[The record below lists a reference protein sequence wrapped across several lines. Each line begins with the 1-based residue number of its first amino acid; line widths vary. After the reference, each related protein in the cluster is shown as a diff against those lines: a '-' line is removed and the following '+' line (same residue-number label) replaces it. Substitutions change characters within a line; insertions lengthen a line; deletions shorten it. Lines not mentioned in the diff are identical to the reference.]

1 MEEEK
6 KDRVIVSDLSEEM
19 KKSYLD
25 YAMSVIVSR
34 ALPDVRD
41 GLKPVHRRI
50 LYDMYDLGI
59 KSTGSFKK
67 CARTVGD
74 VLGKFHPHGDASV
87 YDALVRLAQDFSMRY
102 PVIKPQ
108 GNFGSID
115 GDPPAAYR
123 YTEAKMARMG
133 ELMLQDIDKDTVNFV
148 PNFDESLKEPE
159 VLPAAFPFLL
169 ANGTSGIAVGM
180 ANNMPPHNLREITD
194 ALCALI
200 ENPDITVLELMNYI
214 KGPDF
219 PTYGKICG
227 TKGIRDA
234 FETGRGKIV
243 LRGVYHVED
252 HKTHESIVFTEI
264 PYQVNKSAL
273 VKKIDEL
280 RKDDILR
287 DISAIRDESGRDG
300 IRIVIELKKDA
311 VADIVVNHLF
321 QNTELQSN
329 FNVNNLALVEGRPMC
344 LNLKQMLYYYLEH
357 RKDVTT
363 RRTRFDLAKAQ
374 EREHILLGLKIGL
387 ENIDEVIEIIK
398 NAANNDEASVKLQER
413 FALSDKQANAIIQ
426 MRLGRLSHLET
437 QQIID
442 ELNELEIK
450 IAFYKELLADETK
463 MLAEVEKEIRAV
475 GEEYG
480 DDRRT
485 FIDVRE
491 VDGLVDRD
499 FIKKEDVVVVITNK
513 GFVKRVPAEEYKS
526 QGRGGKG
533 VRGASLRD
541 EDFVE
546 HLFSAFSHDHIL
558 FITNYGK
565 AYCLEVWELPEGQK
579 VGKGVNIKAV
589 LPKMEDGESIS
600 AIIDFK
606 DFDENE
612 SILMATRY
620 GVVKQVKLN
629 DFINARKNGIRAIV
643 LDEGDSL
650 IKCLFVYPGDE
661 AMIVSKN
668 GKSLRF
674 SVDDV
679 RVMGRVTHGVRGMK
693 LAEGDE
699 IVGLVKVEEGK
710 TVILVTDKGKGKQVD
725 FELFMKHGRGTM
737 GQKIYNLPANA
748 YLVSALGVNDENDV
762 VCITKKGQTIR
773 THVNGISSQGRNAGG
788 VNIFR
793 MKTDDD
799 YIVAMTVTDYQE
811 DEPEEDE
818 TAANIE
824 IAELGTNAEAPEQ
837 VVENNEKSEKTQNFG

>member
-6 KDRVIVSDLSEEM
+6 SRVLISDLSEEM

-87 YDALVRLAQDFSMRY
+87 YDALVRLAQDFSLRY

-159 VLPAAFPFLL
+159 VLPAGFPFLL

-180 ANNMPPHNLREITD
+180 ATNMAPHNLREITD

-200 ENPDITVLELMNYI
+200 ENPDITIMELMNYI

-243 LRGVYHVED
+243 MRGQYHIED

-264 PYQVNKSAL
+264 PYQVNKAEL
-273 VKKIDEL
+273 VKHIDEL
-280 RKDDILR
+280 RKDDILK

-311 VADIVVNHLF
+311 VSEIAVNHLF
-321 QNTELQSN
+321 QNTALQTN
-329 FNVNNLALVEGRPMC
+329 FNVNNLALVEGRPRC

-363 RRTRFDLAKAQ
+363 RRTRFDLAKAL

-398 NAANNDEASVKLQER
+398 KAANNEEASLNLQAR

-426 MRLGRLSHLET
+426 MRLGRLSHMET

-450 IAFYKELLADETK
+450 IAFYKELLADEKK
-463 MLAEVEKEIRAV
+463 MLAEVEKEIREV
-475 GEEYG
+475 GAEYG

-485 FIDVRE
+485 EIDIRE
-491 VDGLVDRD
+491 VDGLVDKD

-513 GFVKRVPAEEYKS
+513 GFVKRVSADEYKS

-546 HLFSAFSHDHIL
+546 HLFSAFSHDHIM
-558 FITNYGK
+558 FVTNFGK
-565 AYCLEVWELPEGQK
+565 AYCFEVWELPEGQK
-579 VGKGVNIKAV
+579 VGKGVNIKAI
-589 LPKMEDGESIS
+589 LPKMDEGESIS

-606 DFDENE
+606 DFDENKYL
-612 SILMATRY
+612 LMATRF
-620 GVVKQVKLN
+620 GVVKQVRLN
-629 DFINARKNGIRAIV
+629 DFINARKNGIKAIV

-650 IKCLFVYPGDE
+650 VKCLFVNPGDD
-661 AMIVSKN
+661 AMIISKN
-668 GKSLRF
+668 GKGLRF
-674 SVDDV
+674 CVDSV
-679 RVMGRVTHGVRGMK
+679 RVMGRASHGVRGMK
-693 LAEGDE
+693 LAADDE
-699 IVGLVKVEEGK
+699 IIGLVRVEEGK
-710 TVILVTDKGKGKQVD
+710 NVILVTNSGKGKQVD
-725 FELFMKHGRGTM
+725 FDFFKAHGRGTM
-737 GQKIYNLPANA
+737 GQLIYKLKDDM
-748 YLVSALGVNDENDV
+748 YLVSALGVNDENDL

-773 THVNGISSQGRNAGG
+773 THVNGISSQGRAASG
-788 VNIFR
+788 VNVFK

-811 DEPEEDE
+811 EEPEE
-818 TAANIE
+818 E
-824 IAELGTNAEAPEQ
+824 ILAEGDTAELGTI
-837 VVENNEKSEKTQNFG
+837 ENVTENTTTEDTEN

>member
-6 KDRVIVSDLSEEM
+6 KDRVLVSDLSEEM

-87 YDALVRLAQDFSMRY
+87 YDAMVRLAQDFSMRY

-159 VLPAAFPFLL
+159 VLPAGFPFLL

-180 ANNMPPHNLREITD
+180 ATNMPPHNLREITD

-200 ENPDITVLELMNYI
+200 ENPDISILELMNYI

-243 LRGVYHVED
+243 MRGVYHIED

-264 PYQVNKSAL
+264 PYQVNKAEL
-273 VKKIDEL
+273 VKHIDEL
-280 RKDDILR
+280 RKDDVLK

-311 VADIVVNHLF
+311 VSEIVVNHLF
-321 QNTELQSN
+321 QNTALQSN
-329 FNVNNLALVEGRPMC
+329 FNVNNLALVEGRPKC

-398 NAANNDEASVKLQER
+398 NAANNEEASLKLQAR
-413 FALSDKQANAIIQ
+413 FLLSDKQANAIIQ

-442 ELNELEIK
+442 ELNELEVR
-450 IAFYKELLADETK
+450 IAFYKELLADDVK
-463 MLAEVEKEIRAV
+463 MLAEVEKEIRQV

-485 FIDVRE
+485 FIDLHE
-491 VDGLVDRD
+491 VDGLMDKD

-513 GFVKRVPAEEYKS
+513 GFVKRVPADEYKS

-558 FITNYGK
+558 FITNLGK

-579 VGKGVNIKAV
+579 VGKGVNIKAI
-589 LPKMEDGESIS
+589 LPKMEEGESIS

-612 SILMATRY
+612 SILMATRF

-643 LDEGDSL
+643 LDEGDAL
-650 IKCLFVYPGDE
+650 IKCLFVHPGDE

-668 GKSLRF
+668 GKGLRF

-679 RVMGRVTHGVRGMK
+679 RVMGRVTHGVRGMN
-693 LAEGDE
+693 LADGDE

-710 TVILVTDKGKGKQVD
+710 TIILVTDQGKGKQVEFD
-725 FELFMKHGRGTM
+725 YFRTHGRGTM
-737 GQKIYNLPANA
+737 GQKIYNLPDNA
-748 YLVSALGVNDENDV
+748 YLVSAQGVNDENDV

-788 VNIFR
+788 VNVFR

-811 DEPEEDE
+811 DELEEAENPENTEMS
-818 TAANIE
+818 
-824 IAELGTNAEAPEQ
+824 ELGTNIEAENT
-837 VVENNEKSEKTQNFG
+837 ENKEIEKE

>member
-1 MEEEK
+1 MGGNEMEEEK
-6 KDRVIVSDLSEEM
+6 KDRVLVSDLSEEM

-74 VLGKFHPHGDASV
+74 VLGKFHPHGDAAV
-87 YDALVRLAQDFSMRY
+87 YDAMVRLAQDFSMRY

-159 VLPAAFPFLL
+159 VLPAGFPFLL

-180 ANNMPPHNLREITD
+180 ATNMPPHNLREITD

-200 ENPDITVLELMNYI
+200 ENPDISILELMNYI

-243 LRGVYHVED
+243 MRGVYHIED

-264 PYQVNKSAL
+264 PYQVNKAEL
-273 VKKIDEL
+273 VKHIDEL
-280 RKDDILR
+280 RKDDVLK

-311 VADIVVNHLF
+311 VSEIVVNHLF
-321 QNTELQSN
+321 QNTALQTN
-329 FNVNNLALVEGRPMC
+329 FNVNNLALVEGRPKC
-344 LNLKQMLYYYLEH
+344 LNLKQMLHYYLEH

-398 NAANNDEASVKLQER
+398 NAANNEEASLKLQAR
-413 FALSDKQANAIIQ
+413 FLLSDKQANAIIQ

-442 ELNELEIK
+442 ELNELEVR
-450 IAFYKELLADETK
+450 IAFYKELLADDVK
-463 MLAEVEKEIRAV
+463 MLAEVEKEIRQV

-485 FIDVRE
+485 FIDLHE
-491 VDGLVDRD
+491 VDGLMDKD

-513 GFVKRVPAEEYKS
+513 GFVKRVPADEYKS

-558 FITNYGK
+558 FITNLGK

-579 VGKGVNIKAV
+579 VGKGVNIKAI
-589 LPKMEDGESIS
+589 LPKMEEGESIS

-612 SILMATRY
+612 SILMATRF

-643 LDEGDSL
+643 LDEDDAL
-650 IKCLFVYPGDE
+650 IKCLFVHPGDE

-668 GKSLRF
+668 GKGLRF

-679 RVMGRVTHGVRGMK
+679 RVMGRVTHGVRGMN
-693 LAEGDE
+693 LADGDE

-710 TVILVTDKGKGKQVD
+710 TIILVTDQGKGKQVEFD
-725 FELFMKHGRGTM
+725 YFRTHGRGTM
-737 GQKIYNLPANA
+737 GQKIYNLPDNA
-748 YLVSALGVNDENDV
+748 YLVSAQGVNDENDV

-788 VNIFR
+788 VNVFR

-811 DEPEEDE
+811 DEPEEAE
-818 TAANIE
+818 NPENTE
-824 IAELGTNAEAPEQ
+824 MSELGTNIEAENT
-837 VVENNEKSEKTQNFG
+837 ENKEIEKE

>member
-6 KDRVIVSDLSEEM
+6 SRVLISDLSEEM

-87 YDALVRLAQDFSMRY
+87 YDALVRLAQDFSLRY

-159 VLPAAFPFLL
+159 VLPAGFPFLL

-180 ANNMPPHNLREITD
+180 ATNMAPHNLREITD

-200 ENPDITVLELMNYI
+200 ENPDITIMELMNYI

-243 LRGVYHVED
+243 MRGQYHIED

-264 PYQVNKSAL
+264 PYQVNKAEL
-273 VKKIDEL
+273 VKHIDEL
-280 RKDDILR
+280 RKDDILK

-311 VADIVVNHLF
+311 VSEIAVNHLF
-321 QNTELQSN
+321 QNTALQTN
-329 FNVNNLALVEGRPMC
+329 FNVNNLALVEGRPRC

-363 RRTRFDLAKAQ
+363 RRTRFDLAKAL

-398 NAANNDEASVKLQER
+398 KAANNDEASLNLQAR

-426 MRLGRLSHLET
+426 MRLGRLSHMET

-450 IAFYKELLADETK
+450 IAFYRELLADEKK
-463 MLAEVEKEIRAV
+463 MLAEVEKEIRQV

-485 FIDVRE
+485 EIDIRE
-491 VDGLVDRD
+491 VDGLVDKD

-513 GFVKRVPAEEYKS
+513 GFVKRVSADEYKS

-546 HLFSAFSHDHIL
+546 HLFSAFSHDHIM
-558 FITNYGK
+558 FVTNFGK
-565 AYCLEVWELPEGQK
+565 AYCFEVWELPEGQK
-579 VGKGVNIKAV
+579 VGKGVNIKAI
-589 LPKMEDGESIS
+589 LPKMDEGESIS

-606 DFDENE
+606 DFDENKYL
-612 SILMATRY
+612 LMATRF
-620 GVVKQVKLN
+620 GVVKQVRLN
-629 DFINARKNGIRAIV
+629 DFINARKNGIKAIV

-650 IKCLFVYPGDE
+650 VKCLFVNPGDD
-661 AMIVSKN
+661 AMIISKN
-668 GKSLRF
+668 GKGLRF
-674 SVDDV
+674 CVDSV
-679 RVMGRVTHGVRGMK
+679 RVMGRASHGVRGMK
-693 LAEGDE
+693 LASDDE
-699 IVGLVKVEEGK
+699 IIGLVRVEEGK
-710 TVILVTDKGKGKQVD
+710 NVILVTNSGKGKQVD
-725 FELFMKHGRGTM
+725 FDFFKAHGRGTM
-737 GQKIYNLPANA
+737 GQLIYKLKDDM
-748 YLVSALGVNDENDV
+748 YLVSALGVNDENDL

-773 THVNGISSQGRNAGG
+773 THVNGISSQGRAASG
-788 VNIFR
+788 VNVFK

-799 YIVAMTVTDYQE
+799 YIVAMTVTDFQE
-811 DEPEEDE
+811 EEPEE
-818 TAANIE
+818 E
-824 IAELGTNAEAPEQ
+824 IPAEGDTAELGTIKNVTENATTEDT
-837 VVENNEKSEKTQNFG
+837 EN

>member
-612 SILMATRY
+612 SILMATRF

-674 SVDDV
+674 GVDDV

-737 GQKIYNLPANA
+737 GQKIYNLPNDA

-788 VNIFR
+788 VNIFK
-793 MKTDDD
+793 MKTEDD

-824 IAELGTNAEAPEQ
+824 IAELGTNVEAQEQ
-837 VVENNEKSEKTQNFG
+837 ETQNSEKE

>member
-243 LRGVYHVED
+243 LRGVYHIED

-329 FNVNNLALVEGRPMC
+329 FNVNNLALVEGRPKC

-374 EREHILLGLKIGL
+374 EREHILIGLKIGL

-398 NAANNDEASVKLQER
+398 NAANNEEASIKLQER
-413 FALSDKQANAIIQ
+413 FALSEKQANAIIQ

-442 ELNELEIK
+442 ELNELEIR

-463 MLAEVEKEIRAV
+463 MIAEVEKEIRAV

-480 DDRRT
+480 DERRT

-558 FITNYGK
+558 FITNFGK

-589 LPKMEDGESIS
+589 LPKMEEGESIS

-650 IKCLFVYPGDE
+650 IKCLFVRPGDE

-668 GKSLRF
+668 GKGLRF
-674 SVDDV
+674 GVDDV
-679 RVMGRVTHGVRGMK
+679 RVMGRVTHGVRGMN

-710 TVILVTDKGKGKQVD
+710 TIILVTDQGKGKQVD

-737 GQKIYNLPANA
+737 GQKIYNLPTGA
-748 YLVSALGVNDENDV
+748 YLVSALGVSDENDV

-773 THVNGISSQGRNAGG
+773 THVNGISTQGRNAGG

-818 TAANIE
+818 TAGNIE
-824 IAELGTNAEAPEQ
+824 IAELGTN
-837 VVENNEKSEKTQNFG
+837 VETSEHENKETEKE

>member
-1 MEEEK
+1 MEEEIRN
-6 KDRVIVSDLSEEM
+6 RVLVSDLSEEM

-133 ELMLQDIDKDTVNFV
+133 ELMLQDIDKETVNMV

-159 VLPAAFPFLL
+159 VLPAGFPFLL

-180 ANNMPPHNLREITD
+180 ATNMPPHNLREICD

-200 ENPDITVLELMNYI
+200 ENPDITVLDLMNYM

-219 PTYGKICG
+219 PTAGRICG
-227 TKGIRDA
+227 IKGIRDA

-243 LRGVYHVED
+243 LRGVYHIED

-264 PYQVNKSAL
+264 PYQVNKAEL
-273 VKKIDEL
+273 IKKIDEY
-280 RKDDILR
+280 RKDDVLK
-287 DISAIRDESGRDG
+287 DFSAVRDESGRDG
-300 IRIVIELKKDA
+300 IRLVFELKKDA
-311 VADIVVNHLF
+311 VAEIAVNHLF
-321 QNTELQSN
+321 LYTQLQIN
-329 FNVNNLALVEGRPMC
+329 FNVNNLALVDGRPKC
-344 LNLKQMLYYYLEH
+344 LNLKQMLHYYLEH

-363 RRTRFDLAKAQ
+363 RRTKFDLAKAL

-398 NAANNDEASVKLQER
+398 QAANNDEASVNLQQR
-413 FALSDKQANAIIQ
+413 FGLSDKQANAIIQ
-426 MRLGRLSHLET
+426 MRLGRLSHMET

-442 ELNELEIK
+442 ELNELEVR
-450 IAFYKELLADETK
+450 IAFYRELLADEFK
-463 MLAEVEKEIRAV
+463 MLREVEKEIREVCAQ
-475 GEEYG
+475 YG
-480 DDRRT
+480 DDRKT
-485 FIDVRE
+485 EIDPRE
-491 VDGLVDRD
+491 VDGLMDKD

-513 GFVKRVPAEEYKS
+513 GFVKRVPADEYKS

-533 VRGASLRD
+533 VRGASLRE

-558 FITNYGK
+558 FITNFGK

-579 VGKGVNIKAV
+579 VGKGVNLKAV
-589 LPKMEDGESIS
+589 LPKMEEGESVS

-606 DFDENE
+606 DFDEE
-612 SILMATRY
+612 SNILMATRF
-620 GVVKQVKLN
+620 GVVKQVRLT
-629 DFINARKNGIRAIV
+629 DFVNARKNGIKAII

-650 IKCLFVYPGDE
+650 VKCLFVRPGDE
-661 AMIVSKN
+661 AMIVSRN
-668 GKSLRF
+668 GKGLRF
-674 SVDDV
+674 GVDDV
-679 RVMGRVTHGVRGMK
+679 RTMGRATHGVRGMN
-693 LAEGDE
+693 LADGDE
-699 IVGLVKVEEGK
+699 IIGLVKVEEGNNI
-710 TVILVTDKGKGKQVD
+710 ILVTDKGKGKQVD
-725 FELFMKHGRGTM
+725 FEFFKRHGRGTM
-737 GQKIYNLPANA
+737 GQLIYKLQDDS
-748 YLVSALGVNDENDV
+748 YLVSALGINEQNDI

-773 THVNGISSQGRNAGG
+773 THVNGISLQGRSAGG
-788 VNIFR
+788 VNVFR
-793 MKTDDD
+793 MKSDDD
-799 YIVAMTVTDYQE
+799 YIVAMTITDYQE
-811 DEPEEDE
+811 DE
-818 TAANIE
+818 E
-824 IAELGTNAEAPEQ
+824 ISENGENAESAELGTNTNEAPAEETKTG
-837 VVENNEKSEKTQNFG
+837 ENE

>member
-6 KDRVIVSDLSEEM
+6 KDRVLVSDLSEEM

-159 VLPAAFPFLL
+159 VLPAGFPFLL

-180 ANNMPPHNLREITD
+180 ATNMPPHNLREITD

-200 ENPDITVLELMNYI
+200 ENPDISILELMNYI

-243 LRGVYHVED
+243 MRGVYHIED

-264 PYQVNKSAL
+264 PYQVNKAEL
-273 VKKIDEL
+273 VKHIDEL
-280 RKDDILR
+280 RKDDVLK
-287 DISAIRDESGRDG
+287 DISTIRDESGRDG
-300 IRIVIELKKDA
+300 IRIVMELKKDA
-311 VADIVVNHLF
+311 VSEIVVNHLF
-321 QNTELQSN
+321 QNTALQTN
-329 FNVNNLALVEGRPMC
+329 FNVNNLALVEGRPKC

-398 NAANNDEASVKLQER
+398 NAANNEEASLKLQER
-413 FALSDKQANAIIQ
+413 FLLSDKQANAIIQ

-442 ELNELEIK
+442 ELNELEIR
-450 IAFYKELLADETK
+450 IAFYKELLADDMK
-463 MLAEVEKEIRAV
+463 MLAEVEKEIRQV

-485 FIDVRE
+485 FIDLHE
-491 VDGLVDRD
+491 VDGLMDKD

-513 GFVKRVPAEEYKS
+513 GFVKRVPADEYKS

-558 FITNYGK
+558 FITNFGK

-579 VGKGVNIKAV
+579 VGKGVNIKAI
-589 LPKMEDGESIS
+589 LPKMEEGESIS

-612 SILMATRY
+612 RILMATRF

-643 LDEGDSL
+643 LDEGDAL
-650 IKCLFVYPGDE
+650 IKCLFVQPGDE

-668 GKSLRF
+668 GKGLRF

-679 RVMGRVTHGVRGMK
+679 RVMGRVTHGVRGMN
-693 LAEGDE
+693 LADGDE

-710 TVILVTDKGKGKQVD
+710 TIILVTDQGKGKQVEFD
-725 FELFMKHGRGTM
+725 FFRTHGRGTM
-737 GQKIYNLPANA
+737 GQKIYNLPDNA
-748 YLVSALGVNDENDV
+748 YLVSAQGVNDENDV

-788 VNIFR
+788 VNVFR

-811 DEPEEDE
+811 DEPEEAE
-818 TAANIE
+818 TPENTE
-824 IAELGTNAEAPEQ
+824 ISELGTNIEAENAENEA
-837 VVENNEKSEKTQNFG
+837 VEKE

>member
-6 KDRVIVSDLSEEM
+6 SRVLISDLSEEM

-87 YDALVRLAQDFSMRY
+87 YDALVRLAQDFSLRY

-159 VLPAAFPFLL
+159 VLPAGFPFLL

-180 ANNMPPHNLREITD
+180 ATNMAPHNLREITD

-200 ENPDITVLELMNYI
+200 ENPDITIMELMNYI

-243 LRGVYHVED
+243 MRGQYHIED

-264 PYQVNKSAL
+264 PYQVNKAEL
-273 VKKIDEL
+273 VKHIDEL
-280 RKDDILR
+280 RKDDILK

-311 VADIVVNHLF
+311 VSEIAVNHLF
-321 QNTELQSN
+321 QNTALQTN
-329 FNVNNLALVEGRPMC
+329 FNVNNLALVEGRPRC

-363 RRTRFDLAKAQ
+363 RRTRFDLAKAL

-398 NAANNDEASVKLQER
+398 KAANNDEASLNLQAR

-426 MRLGRLSHLET
+426 MRLGRLSHMET

-450 IAFYKELLADETK
+450 IAFYRELLADEKK
-463 MLAEVEKEIRAV
+463 MLAEVEKEIRQV

-485 FIDVRE
+485 EIDIRE
-491 VDGLVDRD
+491 VDGLVDKD

-513 GFVKRVPAEEYKS
+513 GFVKRVSADEYKS

-546 HLFSAFSHDHIL
+546 HLFSAFSHDHIM
-558 FITNYGK
+558 FVTNFGK
-565 AYCLEVWELPEGQK
+565 AYCFEVWELPEGQK
-579 VGKGVNIKAV
+579 VGKGVNIKAI
-589 LPKMEDGESIS
+589 LPKMDEGESIS

-606 DFDENE
+606 DFDENKYL
-612 SILMATRY
+612 LMATRF
-620 GVVKQVKLN
+620 GVVKQVRLN
-629 DFINARKNGIRAIV
+629 DFINARKNGIKAIV

-650 IKCLFVYPGDE
+650 VKCLFVNPGDD
-661 AMIVSKN
+661 AMIISKN
-668 GKSLRF
+668 GKGLRF
-674 SVDDV
+674 CVDSV
-679 RVMGRVTHGVRGMK
+679 RVMGRASHGVRGMK
-693 LAEGDE
+693 LASDDE
-699 IVGLVKVEEGK
+699 IIGLVRVEEGK
-710 TVILVTDKGKGKQVD
+710 NVILVTNGGKGKQVD
-725 FELFMKHGRGTM
+725 FDFFKAHGRGTM
-737 GQKIYNLPANA
+737 GQLIYKLKDEM
-748 YLVSALGVNDENDV
+748 YLVSALGVNDENDL

-773 THVNGISSQGRNAGG
+773 THVNGISSQGRAASG
-788 VNIFR
+788 VNVFK

-799 YIVAMTVTDYQE
+799 YIVAMTVTDFQE
-811 DEPEEDE
+811 EDPEE
-818 TAANIE
+818 E
-824 IAELGTNAEAPEQ
+824 IPAEGDTAELGTIENVTENATTEDT
-837 VVENNEKSEKTQNFG
+837 EN

>member
-6 KDRVIVSDLSEEM
+6 SRVLISDLSEEM

-87 YDALVRLAQDFSMRY
+87 YDALVRLAQDFSLRY

-159 VLPAAFPFLL
+159 VLPAGFPFLL

-180 ANNMPPHNLREITD
+180 ATNMAPHNLREITD

-200 ENPDITVLELMNYI
+200 ENPDITIMELMNYI

-243 LRGVYHVED
+243 MRGQYHIED

-264 PYQVNKSAL
+264 PYQVNKAEL
-273 VKKIDEL
+273 VKHIDEL
-280 RKDDILR
+280 RKDDILK

-311 VADIVVNHLF
+311 VSEIAVNHLF
-321 QNTELQSN
+321 QNTALQTN
-329 FNVNNLALVEGRPMC
+329 FNVNNLALVEGRPRC

-363 RRTRFDLAKAQ
+363 RRTRFDLAKAL

-398 NAANNDEASVKLQER
+398 KAANNEEASLNLQAR

-426 MRLGRLSHLET
+426 MRLGRLSHMET

-450 IAFYKELLADETK
+450 IAFYKELLADEKK
-463 MLAEVEKEIRAV
+463 MLAEVEKEIREV
-475 GEEYG
+475 GAEYG

-485 FIDVRE
+485 EIDIRE
-491 VDGLVDRD
+491 VDGLVDKD

-513 GFVKRVPAEEYKS
+513 GFVKRVSADEYKS

-546 HLFSAFSHDHIL
+546 HLFSAFSHDHIM
-558 FITNYGK
+558 FVTNFGK
-565 AYCLEVWELPEGQK
+565 AYCFEVWELPEGQK
-579 VGKGVNIKAV
+579 VGKGVNIKAI
-589 LPKMEDGESIS
+589 LPKMDEGESIS

-606 DFDENE
+606 DFDENKYL
-612 SILMATRY
+612 LMATRF
-620 GVVKQVKLN
+620 GVVKQVRLN
-629 DFINARKNGIRAIV
+629 DFINARKNGIKAIV

-650 IKCLFVYPGDE
+650 VKCLFVNPGDD
-661 AMIVSKN
+661 AMIISKN
-668 GKSLRF
+668 GKGLRF
-674 SVDDV
+674 CVDSV
-679 RVMGRVTHGVRGMK
+679 RVMGRASHGVRGMK
-693 LAEGDE
+693 LASDDE
-699 IVGLVKVEEGK
+699 IIGLVRVEEGK
-710 TVILVTDKGKGKQVD
+710 NVILVTNSGKGKQVD
-725 FELFMKHGRGTM
+725 FDFFKAHGRGTM
-737 GQKIYNLPANA
+737 GQLIYKLKDDM
-748 YLVSALGVNDENDV
+748 YLVSALGVNDENDL

-773 THVNGISSQGRNAGG
+773 THVNGISSQGRAASG
-788 VNIFR
+788 VNIFK

-811 DEPEEDE
+811 EEPEE
-818 TAANIE
+818 E
-824 IAELGTNAEAPEQ
+824 IPTEGDTAELGTI
-837 VVENNEKSEKTQNFG
+837 ENVTENTTTEDTEN

>member
-674 SVDDV
+674 GVDDV

-737 GQKIYNLPANA
+737 GQKIYNLPNDA
-748 YLVSALGVNDENDV
+748 YLVSALGVNDENDL

-837 VVENNEKSEKTQNFG
+837 VVENTEKE

>member
-6 KDRVIVSDLSEEM
+6 SRVLISDLSEEM

-87 YDALVRLAQDFSMRY
+87 YDALVRLAQDFSLRY

-159 VLPAAFPFLL
+159 VLPAGFPFLL

-180 ANNMPPHNLREITD
+180 ATNMAPHNLREITD

-200 ENPDITVLELMNYI
+200 ENPDITIMELMNYI

-243 LRGVYHVED
+243 MRGQYHIED

-264 PYQVNKSAL
+264 PYQVNKAEL
-273 VKKIDEL
+273 VKHIDEL
-280 RKDDILR
+280 RKDDVLK

-311 VADIVVNHLF
+311 VSEIAVNHLF
-321 QNTELQSN
+321 QNTSLQTN
-329 FNVNNLALVEGRPMC
+329 FNVNNLALVEGRPRC

-363 RRTRFDLAKAQ
+363 RRTRFDLAKAL

-398 NAANNDEASVKLQER
+398 KAANNDEASLNLQAR

-426 MRLGRLSHLET
+426 MRLGRLSHMET

-442 ELNELEIK
+442 ELNELEVK
-450 IAFYKELLADETK
+450 IAFYRELLADEKK
-463 MLAEVEKEIRAV
+463 MLMEVEKEIRQV
-475 GEEYG
+475 GDEYG
-480 DDRRT
+480 DARRT
-485 FIDVRE
+485 EIDIRE
-491 VDGLVDRD
+491 VDGLVDKD

-513 GFVKRVPAEEYKS
+513 GFVKRVSADEYKS

-546 HLFSAFSHDHIL
+546 HLFSAFSHDHIM
-558 FITNYGK
+558 FVTNFGK
-565 AYCLEVWELPEGQK
+565 AYCFEVWELPEGQK
-579 VGKGVNIKAV
+579 VGKGVNIKAI
-589 LPKMEDGESIS
+589 LPKMDEGESIS

-606 DFDENE
+606 DFDENKYL
-612 SILMATRY
+612 LMATRF
-620 GVVKQVKLN
+620 GVVKQVRLN
-629 DFINARKNGIRAIV
+629 DFINARKNGIKAIV

-650 IKCLFVYPGDE
+650 VKCLFVNPGDD
-661 AMIVSKN
+661 AMIISRN
-668 GKSLRF
+668 GKGLRF
-674 SVDDV
+674 CVDSV
-679 RVMGRVTHGVRGMK
+679 RVMGRASHGVRGMR
-693 LAEGDE
+693 LAADDE
-699 IVGLVKVEEGK
+699 IIGLVRVEEGK
-710 TVILVTDKGKGKQVD
+710 NVILVTNSGKGKQVEFD
-725 FELFMKHGRGTM
+725 FFKSHGRGTM
-737 GQKIYNLPANA
+737 GQLIYKLKDGM
-748 YLVSALGVNDENDV
+748 YLVSALGVNDENDL

-773 THVNGISSQGRNAGG
+773 THVNGISSQGRAASG
-788 VNIFR
+788 VNVFR

-799 YIVAMTVTDYQE
+799 YIVAMTVTDYQDE
-811 DEPEEDE
+811 DPEEEVPTEGDS
-818 TAANIE
+818 
-824 IAELGTNAEAPEQ
+824 AELGTI
-837 VVENNEKSEKTQNFG
+837 ENQTEKTTTEDSEN

>member
-243 LRGVYHVED
+243 LRGVYHIED

-264 PYQVNKSAL
+264 PYQVNKSTL

-329 FNVNNLALVEGRPMC
+329 FNVNNLALVEGRPKC

-374 EREHILLGLKIGL
+374 EREHILIGLKIGL

-398 NAANNDEASVKLQER
+398 NAANNEEASIKLQER
-413 FALSDKQANAIIQ
+413 FALSEKQANAIIQ

-442 ELNELEIK
+442 ELNELEIR

-463 MLAEVEKEIRAV
+463 MIAEVEKEIRAV

-480 DDRRT
+480 DERRT
-485 FIDVRE
+485 FIDVME

-558 FITNYGK
+558 FITNFGK

-589 LPKMEDGESIS
+589 LPKMEEGESIS

-650 IKCLFVYPGDE
+650 IKCLFVRPGDE

-668 GKSLRF
+668 GKGLRF
-674 SVDDV
+674 GVDDV
-679 RVMGRVTHGVRGMK
+679 RVMGRVTHGVRGMN

-710 TVILVTDKGKGKQVD
+710 TIILVTDQGKGKQVD

-737 GQKIYNLPANA
+737 GQKIYNLPTGA

-773 THVNGISSQGRNAGG
+773 THVNGISTQGRNAGG

-818 TAANIE
+818 TAGNIE
-824 IAELGTNAEAPEQ
+824 IAELGTNAETSEQ
-837 VVENNEKSEKTQNFG
+837 ENKETEKE

>member
-1 MEEEK
+1 MEENS
-6 KDRVIVSDLSEEM
+6 RVLISDLSEEM

-59 KSTGSFKK
+59 KASGSFKK

-87 YDALVRLAQDFSMRY
+87 YDALVRLAQDFSLRY

-148 PNFDESLKEPE
+148 PNFDESMKEPE

-180 ANNMPPHNLREITD
+180 ATNMAPHNLREITD

-200 ENPDITVLELMNYI
+200 ENPDITILELMNYI

-227 TKGIRDA
+227 TRGIRDA

-243 LRGVYHVED
+243 LRGVYHMED

-264 PYQVNKSAL
+264 PYQVNKAEL

-280 RKDDILR
+280 RKDDILK

-311 VADIVVNHLF
+311 VPEIAVNHLF
-321 QNTELQSN
+321 QNTALQTN
-329 FNVNNLALVEGRPMC
+329 FNVNNLALVEGRPKC

-363 RRTRFDLAKAQ
+363 RRTRFDLAKAL
-374 EREHILLGLKIGL
+374 EREHILIGLKIGL

-398 NAANNDEASVKLQER
+398 KAANNEEASLNLQAR
-413 FALSDKQANAIIQ
+413 FALSEKQANAIIQ
-426 MRLGRLSHLET
+426 MRLGRLSHMET
-437 QQIID
+437 QEIID

-450 IAFYKELLADETK
+450 IAFYRELLEDETK
-463 MLAEVEKEIRAV
+463 MLKEVEKEIRQV
-475 GEEYG
+475 GEDYG

-485 FIDVRE
+485 EIDLRE
-491 VDGLVDRD
+491 VDGLVDKD

-513 GFVKRVPAEEYKS
+513 GFVKRVSADDYKS

-546 HLFSAFSHDHIL
+546 HMFSAFSHDHIM
-558 FITNYGK
+558 FVTNFGK
-565 AYCLEVWELPEGQK
+565 AYCFEVWELPEGQK
-579 VGKGVNIKAV
+579 VGKGVNIKAI
-589 LPKMEDGESIS
+589 LPKMDDGESIS

-606 DFDENE
+606 DFDENKYL
-612 SILMATRY
+612 LMATRF
-620 GVVKQVKLN
+620 GVVKQVRLN
-629 DFINARKNGIRAIV
+629 DFINARKNGIKAIV
-643 LDEGDSL
+643 LDEGDTL
-650 IKCLFVYPGDE
+650 VKCLFVEPGDD
-661 AMIVSKN
+661 AMIISKN
-668 GKSLRF
+668 GKGLRF
-674 SVDDV
+674 CVDSV
-679 RVMGRVTHGVRGMK
+679 RVMGRASHGVRGMN
-693 LAEGDE
+693 LADNDE
-699 IVGLVKVEEGK
+699 IIGLVRVEEGK
-710 TVILVTDKGKGKQVD
+710 NIILVTNDGKGKQVD
-725 FELFMKHGRGTM
+725 FDFFKAHGRGTM
-737 GQKIYNLPANA
+737 GQLIYKLKDDM
-748 YLVSALGVNDENDV
+748 YLVSALGVNDENDL

-773 THVNGISSQGRNAGG
+773 THVSGISSQGRAASG
-788 VNIFR
+788 VNVFR

-811 DEPEEDE
+811 DEIEEE
-818 TAANIE
+818 TAAE
-824 IAELGTNAEAPEQ
+824 SDATELGTIENEAENTT
-837 VVENNEKSEKTQNFG
+837 VEETEK

>member
-6 KDRVIVSDLSEEM
+6 SRVLISDLSEEM

-87 YDALVRLAQDFSMRY
+87 YDALVRLAQDFSLRY

-159 VLPAAFPFLL
+159 VLPAGFPFLL

-180 ANNMPPHNLREITD
+180 ATNMAPHNLREITD

-200 ENPDITVLELMNYI
+200 ENPDITIMELMNYI

-243 LRGVYHVED
+243 MRGQYHIED

-264 PYQVNKSAL
+264 PYQVNKAEL
-273 VKKIDEL
+273 VKHIDEL
-280 RKDDILR
+280 RKDDILK

-311 VADIVVNHLF
+311 VSEIAVNHLF
-321 QNTELQSN
+321 QNTALQTN
-329 FNVNNLALVEGRPMC
+329 FNVNNLALVEGRPRC

-363 RRTRFDLAKAQ
+363 RRTRFDLAKAL

-398 NAANNDEASVKLQER
+398 KAANNDEASLNLQAR

-426 MRLGRLSHLET
+426 MRLGRLSHMET

-450 IAFYKELLADETK
+450 IAFYRELLADEKK
-463 MLAEVEKEIRAV
+463 MLAEVEKEIRQV

-485 FIDVRE
+485 EIDIRE
-491 VDGLVDRD
+491 VDGLVDKD

-513 GFVKRVPAEEYKS
+513 GFVKRVSADEYKS

-546 HLFSAFSHDHIL
+546 HLFSAFSHDHIM
-558 FITNYGK
+558 FVTNFGK
-565 AYCLEVWELPEGQK
+565 AYCFEVWELPEGQK
-579 VGKGVNIKAV
+579 VGKGVNIKAI
-589 LPKMEDGESIS
+589 LPKMDEGESIS

-606 DFDENE
+606 DFDENKYL
-612 SILMATRY
+612 LMATRF
-620 GVVKQVKLN
+620 GVVKQVRLN
-629 DFINARKNGIRAIV
+629 DFINARKNGIKAIV
-643 LDEGDSL
+643 LDDGDSL
-650 IKCLFVYPGDE
+650 VKCLFVNSGDD
-661 AMIVSKN
+661 AMIISKN
-668 GKSLRF
+668 GKGLRF
-674 SVDDV
+674 CVDSV
-679 RVMGRVTHGVRGMK
+679 RVMGRASHGVRGMK
-693 LAEGDE
+693 LASDDE
-699 IVGLVKVEEGK
+699 IIGLVRVEEGK
-710 TVILVTDKGKGKQVD
+710 NVILVTNGGKGKQVD
-725 FELFMKHGRGTM
+725 FDFFKAHGRGTM
-737 GQKIYNLPANA
+737 GQLIYKLKDDM
-748 YLVSALGVNDENDV
+748 YLVSALGVNDENDL

-773 THVNGISSQGRNAGG
+773 THVNGISSQGRAASG
-788 VNIFR
+788 VNVFK

-799 YIVAMTVTDYQE
+799 YIVAMTVTDFQE
-811 DEPEEDE
+811 EEPEE
-818 TAANIE
+818 E
-824 IAELGTNAEAPEQ
+824 IPAEGDTAELGIIENVTENATTEDT
-837 VVENNEKSEKTQNFG
+837 EK

>member
-1 MEEEK
+1 MEENS
-6 KDRVIVSDLSEEM
+6 RVLISDLSEEM

-59 KSTGSFKK
+59 KASGSFKK

-87 YDALVRLAQDFSMRY
+87 YDALVRLAQDFSLRY

-148 PNFDESLKEPE
+148 PNFDESMKEPE

-180 ANNMPPHNLREITD
+180 ATNMAPHNLREITD

-200 ENPDITVLELMNYI
+200 ENPDITILELMNYI

-227 TKGIRDA
+227 TRGIRDA

-243 LRGVYHVED
+243 LRGVYHMED

-264 PYQVNKSAL
+264 PYQVNKAEL

-280 RKDDILR
+280 RKDDILK

-311 VADIVVNHLF
+311 VPEIAVNHLF
-321 QNTELQSN
+321 QNTALQTN
-329 FNVNNLALVEGRPMC
+329 FNVNNLALVEGRPKC

-363 RRTRFDLAKAQ
+363 RRTRFDLAKAL
-374 EREHILLGLKIGL
+374 EREHILIGLKIGL

-398 NAANNDEASVKLQER
+398 KAANNEEASLNLQAR
-413 FALSDKQANAIIQ
+413 FALSEKQANAIIQ
-426 MRLGRLSHLET
+426 MRLGRLSHMET
-437 QQIID
+437 QEIID

-450 IAFYKELLADETK
+450 IAFYRELLEDETK
-463 MLAEVEKEIRAV
+463 MLKEVEKEIRQV
-475 GEEYG
+475 GEDYG

-485 FIDVRE
+485 EIDLRE
-491 VDGLVDRD
+491 VDGLVDKD

-513 GFVKRVPAEEYKS
+513 GFVKRVSADDYKS

-546 HLFSAFSHDHIL
+546 HMFSAFSHDHIM
-558 FITNYGK
+558 FVTNFGK
-565 AYCLEVWELPEGQK
+565 AYCFEVWELPEGQK
-579 VGKGVNIKAV
+579 VGKGVNIKAI
-589 LPKMEDGESIS
+589 LPKMDDGESIS

-606 DFDENE
+606 DFDDNKYL
-612 SILMATRY
+612 LMATRF
-620 GVVKQVKLN
+620 GVVKQVRLN
-629 DFINARKNGIRAIV
+629 DFINARKNGIKAIV
-643 LDEGDSL
+643 LDEGDTL
-650 IKCLFVYPGDE
+650 VKCLFVEPGDD
-661 AMIVSKN
+661 AMIISKN
-668 GKSLRF
+668 GKGLRF
-674 SVDDV
+674 CVDSV
-679 RVMGRVTHGVRGMK
+679 RVMGRASHGVRGMN
-693 LAEGDE
+693 LADNDE
-699 IVGLVKVEEGK
+699 IIGLVRVEEGK
-710 TVILVTDKGKGKQVD
+710 NIILVTNDGKGKQVEFD
-725 FELFMKHGRGTM
+725 FFKAHGRGTM
-737 GQKIYNLPANA
+737 GQLIYKLKDDM
-748 YLVSALGVNDENDV
+748 YLVSALGVNDENDL

-773 THVNGISSQGRNAGG
+773 THVSGISSQGRAASG
-788 VNIFR
+788 VKVFR

-811 DEPEEDE
+811 DEIEEE
-818 TAANIE
+818 TATESDA
-824 IAELGTNAEAPEQ
+824 AELGTIENEAENTT
-837 VVENNEKSEKTQNFG
+837 VEETEK

>member
-6 KDRVIVSDLSEEM
+6 SRVLISDLSEEM

-87 YDALVRLAQDFSMRY
+87 YDALVRLAQDFSLRY

-159 VLPAAFPFLL
+159 VLPAGFPFLL

-180 ANNMPPHNLREITD
+180 ATNMAPHNLREITD

-200 ENPDITVLELMNYI
+200 ENPDITIMELMNYI

-243 LRGVYHVED
+243 MRGQYHIED

-264 PYQVNKSAL
+264 PYQVNKAEL
-273 VKKIDEL
+273 VKHIDEL
-280 RKDDILR
+280 RKDDILK

-311 VADIVVNHLF
+311 VSEIAVNHLF
-321 QNTELQSN
+321 QNTALQTN
-329 FNVNNLALVEGRPMC
+329 FNVNNLALVEGRPRC

-363 RRTRFDLAKAQ
+363 RRTRFDLAKAL

-398 NAANNDEASVKLQER
+398 KAANNDEASLNLQAR

-426 MRLGRLSHLET
+426 MRLGRLSHMET

-450 IAFYKELLADETK
+450 IAFYRELLADEKK
-463 MLAEVEKEIRAV
+463 MLAEVEKEIRQV

-485 FIDVRE
+485 EIDIRE
-491 VDGLVDRD
+491 VDGLVDKD

-513 GFVKRVPAEEYKS
+513 GFVKRVSADEYKS

-546 HLFSAFSHDHIL
+546 HLFSAFSHDHIM
-558 FITNYGK
+558 FVTNFGK
-565 AYCLEVWELPEGQK
+565 AYCFEVWELPEGQK
-579 VGKGVNIKAV
+579 VGKGVNIKAI
-589 LPKMEDGESIS
+589 LPKMDEGESIS

-606 DFDENE
+606 DFDENKYL
-612 SILMATRY
+612 LMATRF
-620 GVVKQVKLN
+620 GVVKQVRLN
-629 DFINARKNGIRAIV
+629 DFINARKNGIKAIV

-650 IKCLFVYPGDE
+650 VKCLFVNSGDD
-661 AMIVSKN
+661 AMIISKN
-668 GKSLRF
+668 GKGLRF
-674 SVDDV
+674 CVDSV
-679 RVMGRVTHGVRGMK
+679 RVMGRASHGVRGMK
-693 LAEGDE
+693 LASDDE
-699 IVGLVKVEEGK
+699 IIGLVRVEEGK
-710 TVILVTDKGKGKQVD
+710 NVILVTNSGKGKQVD
-725 FELFMKHGRGTM
+725 FDFFKAHGRGTM
-737 GQKIYNLPANA
+737 GQLIYKLKDDM
-748 YLVSALGVNDENDV
+748 YLVSALGVNDENDL

-773 THVNGISSQGRNAGG
+773 THVNGISSQGRAASG
-788 VNIFR
+788 VNVFK

-799 YIVAMTVTDYQE
+799 YIVAMTVTDFQE
-811 DEPEEDE
+811 EEPEE
-818 TAANIE
+818 E
-824 IAELGTNAEAPEQ
+824 IPAEGDTAELGIIENVTENATTEDT
-837 VVENNEKSEKTQNFG
+837 EK

>member
-1 MEEEK
+1 MEEEIK
-6 KDRVIVSDLSEEM
+6 SRVLVSDLSEEM
-19 KKSYLD
+19 RKSYLD

-67 CARTVGD
+67 CVRTVGD

-123 YTEAKMARMG
+123 YTEAKMAKMG
-133 ELMLQDIDKDTVNFV
+133 ELMLQDIDKETVNMV

-159 VLPAAFPFLL
+159 VLPAGFPFLL

-180 ANNMPPHNLREITD
+180 ATNMPPHNLREICD
-194 ALCALI
+194 ALCAMI
-200 ENPDITVLELMNYI
+200 ENPDITTPELMNYI

-219 PTYGKICG
+219 PTAAKICG
-227 TKGIRDA
+227 VKGIRDA

-243 LRGVYHVED
+243 MRGVYHIED

-264 PYQVNKSAL
+264 PYQVNKAEL
-273 VKKIDEL
+273 VKHIDEL
-280 RKDDILR
+280 RKDDVLK
-287 DISAIRDESGRDG
+287 DISTIRDESGRDG

-311 VADIVVNHLF
+311 VPEIAVNHLF
-321 QNTELQSN
+321 LNTQLQCN
-329 FNVNNLALVEGRPMC
+329 FNVNNLALVEGRPKC
-344 LNLKQMLYYYLEH
+344 LTLKDMLYYYLEH

-363 RRTRFDLAKAQ
+363 RRTKFDLAKAQ

-387 ENIDEVIEIIK
+387 ENIDQVIEIIK
-398 NAANNDEASVKLQER
+398 QSANNDEASTNLQAT
-413 FALSDKQANAIIQ
+413 FGLSDKQANAIIQ
-426 MRLGRLSHLET
+426 MRLGRLSHMET
-437 QQIID
+437 QEIID
-442 ELNELEIK
+442 ELNELEVK
-450 IAFYKELLADETK
+450 IAFYKELLSDEVK
-463 MLAEVEKEIRAV
+463 MLHEVELEIQQLSAD
-475 GEEYG
+475 YG

-485 FIDVRE
+485 IIETRE
-491 VDGLVDRD
+491 VDGLVDKD

-513 GFVKRVPAEEYKS
+513 GFVKRVSADEYKS

-533 VRGASLRD
+533 VKGAALRD

-565 AYCLEVWELPEGQK
+565 AFCLEVWELPEGQK

-589 LPKMEDGESIS
+589 LPKIEDGESIS

-606 DFDENE
+606 EFDETK
-612 SILMATRY
+612 SILMATKN

-629 DFINARKNGIRAIV
+629 DFINGRKNGIRAIT

-650 IKCLFVYPGDE
+650 VKCLFVNEGDE
-661 AMIVSKN
+661 AMLVSRN
-668 GKSLRF
+668 GKGLRF

-679 RVMGRVTHGVRGMK
+679 RVMGRPARGVRGMN

-699 IVGLVKVEEGK
+699 IVGLVKVEDDK
-710 TVILVTDKGKGKQVD
+710 TIILVTNQGKGKQVE
-725 FELFMKHGRGTM
+725 FNLFMRHGRGTN
-737 GQKIYNLPANA
+737 GQAIYKLVDDT

-773 THVNGISSQGRNAGG
+773 THVNGISNQGRSAAG
-788 VNIFR
+788 VNVFK

-811 DEPEEDE
+811 DEPEEEGTPVDSN
-818 TAANIE
+818 T
-824 IAELGTNAEAPEQ
+824 AELGTTQEAPETTTP
-837 VVENNEKSEKTQNFG
+837 EEEQN

>member
-6 KDRVIVSDLSEEM
+6 SRVLISDLSEEM

-87 YDALVRLAQDFSMRY
+87 YDALVRLAQDFSLRY

-159 VLPAAFPFLL
+159 VLPAGFPFLL

-180 ANNMPPHNLREITD
+180 ATNMAPHNLREITD

-200 ENPDITVLELMNYI
+200 ENPDITIMELMNYI

-243 LRGVYHVED
+243 MRGQYHIED

-264 PYQVNKSAL
+264 PYQVNKAEL
-273 VKKIDEL
+273 VKHIDEL
-280 RKDDILR
+280 RKDDVLK

-311 VADIVVNHLF
+311 VSEIAVNHLF
-321 QNTELQSN
+321 QNTSLQTN
-329 FNVNNLALVEGRPMC
+329 FNVNNLALVEGRPRC

-363 RRTRFDLAKAQ
+363 RRTRFDLAKAL

-398 NAANNDEASVKLQER
+398 KAANNDEASLNLQAR

-426 MRLGRLSHLET
+426 MRLGRLSHMET

-442 ELNELEIK
+442 ELNELEVK
-450 IAFYKELLADETK
+450 IAFYRELLADEKK
-463 MLAEVEKEIRAV
+463 MLMEVEKEIRQV
-475 GEEYG
+475 GDEYG

-485 FIDVRE
+485 EIDIRE
-491 VDGLVDRD
+491 VDGLVDKD

-513 GFVKRVPAEEYKS
+513 GFVKRVSADEYKS

-546 HLFSAFSHDHIL
+546 HLFSAFSHDHIM
-558 FITNYGK
+558 FVTNFGK
-565 AYCLEVWELPEGQK
+565 AYCFEVWELPEGQK
-579 VGKGVNIKAV
+579 VGKGVNIKAI
-589 LPKMEDGESIS
+589 LPKMDEGESIS

-606 DFDENE
+606 DFDENKYL
-612 SILMATRY
+612 LMATRL
-620 GVVKQVKLN
+620 GVVKQVRLN
-629 DFINARKNGIRAIV
+629 DFINARKNGIKAIV

-650 IKCLFVYPGDE
+650 VKCLFVDPGDD
-661 AMIVSKN
+661 AMIISKK
-668 GKSLRF
+668 GKGLRF
-674 SVDDV
+674 CVDSV
-679 RVMGRVTHGVRGMK
+679 RVMGRASHGVRGMK
-693 LAEGDE
+693 LSSDDE
-699 IVGLVKVEEGK
+699 IIGLVRVEEGK
-710 TVILVTDKGKGKQVD
+710 NVILVTNGGKGKQVD
-725 FELFMKHGRGTM
+725 FDFFKAHGRGTM
-737 GQKIYNLPANA
+737 GQLIYKLKDDM
-748 YLVSALGVNDENDV
+748 YLVSALGVNDENDL

-773 THVNGISSQGRNAGG
+773 THVNGISSQGRAASG
-788 VNIFR
+788 VNVFK

-811 DEPEEDE
+811 EEPEDE
-818 TAANIE
+818 VPAE
-824 IAELGTNAEAPEQ
+824 GDSAELGTI
-837 VVENNEKSEKTQNFG
+837 ENPVTENTEK